1 MRLDM
6 GRLDEVDLSLKLSR
20 KEQDKRLEAAWDR
33 LSALRLQ
40 LGGLIGGGRLGPPVR
55 ALFEGWAASGNGEA
69 SKRLTAKLDHRHV
82 RVSSLAAPTYGE
94 RRRHRG

>member
-40 LGGLIGGGRLGPPVR
+40 LGGLIGDGRLTDDQR
-55 ALFEGWAASGNGEA
+55 GNGFKPA
-69 SKRLTAKLDHRHV
+69 IMVPDDAPVQDKLLGYVGRQ
-82 RVSSLAAPTYGE
+82 T
-94 RRRHRG
+94 